1 MDVQKMMLELNN
13 VRNTFA
19 NLRRIADKGEQ
30 RMAKLLGELL
40 KEKIKIEK
48 ESSKTVQIRSPPQ

>member
-1 MDVQKMMLELNN
+1 MMLELNN